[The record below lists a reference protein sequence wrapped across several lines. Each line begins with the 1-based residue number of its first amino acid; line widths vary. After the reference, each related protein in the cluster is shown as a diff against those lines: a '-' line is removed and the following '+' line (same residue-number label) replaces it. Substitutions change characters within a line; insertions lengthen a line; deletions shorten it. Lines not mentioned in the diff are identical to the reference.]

1 MEGFISG
8 AWNILLQYF
17 RTYKHAKATVLK
29 HITPY
34 TDKFDLVD
42 ILLIWSVIVV
52 ILTILYR
59 NFSHA
64 RKYGTNSYVKS
75 ISLIKI

>member
-17 RTYKHAKATVLK
+17 RTYKHAKATILK

-42 ILLIWSVIVV
+42 ILLIWSVIIV
-52 ILTILYR
+52 ILTIIYR
-59 NFSHA
+59 NFSYA
-64 RKYGTNSYVKS
+64 RKFGTSSPVKS
-75 ISLIKI
+75 ISLTKL